1 MFRNAD
7 TRAFFLAKY
16 LFYVLLMVMGWS
28 PPTAM
33 GQRADLN
40 DDTKSTLSQRRTVH
54 LYFSDRQMRFLLA
67 EKRELLCDVDD
78 LSLGQCILS
87 ALIEGP
93 KSRLVSTLPK
103 GTELK
108 AFFITDD
115 GTAVVDFNDAISRNH
130 PGGVHSELFTVYAI
144 VNSLTLNLSNVNR
157 VQILIDGHTQETLA
171 GHSTLSDPFKAN
183 ILLIR

>member
-1 MFRNAD
+1 MFRNSGVLV
-7 TRAFFLAKY
+7 FFLSKY
-16 LFYVLLMVMGWS
+16 LFFVLLIVVGWT
-28 PPTAM
+28 PPMAL
-33 GQRADLN
+33 GQRTDLN

-87 ALIEGP
+87 ALIYGP
-93 KSRLVSTLPK
+93 KSRLISTIPK

-115 GTAVVDFNDAISRNH
+115 GTAFVDFNDAISRNH
-130 PGGVHSELFTVYAI
+130 PGGVRSELFTIYAI

-171 GHSTLSDPFKAN
+171 GHIALSDPFKAN

>member
-1 MFRNAD
+1 MFRNSGSP
-7 TRAFFLAKY
+7 AFFVSKY
-16 LFYVLLMVMGWS
+16 LFFVLLIVVGWIE
-28 PPTAM
+28 PTAL

-40 DDTKSTLSQRRTVH
+40 NDTKSALSQRRTVH

-78 LSLGQCILS
+78 LSIGQCILL

-93 KSRLVSTLPK
+93 KSRLVGTLPK

-115 GTAVVDFNDAISRNH
+115 GTAIVDFNDAISRNH
-130 PGGVHSELFTVYAI
+130 PGGVRSELFTVYAI

-157 VQILIDGHTQETLA
+157 VQILLDGHAQETLA
-171 GHSTLSDPFKAN
+171 GHIALSDPFKAN